1 MLSPELFIL
10 SFLYTLLS
18 ATVLTT
24 DTPWQLVL
32 TPDDDCVFTY
42 STTPASKY
50 I

>member
-1 MLSPELFIL
+1 MLSPELFISL
-10 SFLYTLLS
+10 SYTLLS
-18 ATVLTT
+18 VTVVTT
-24 DTPWQLVL
+24 DTPGQLVL